1 MKASPH
7 HGGYGRPASGRREKK
22 SRNGK
27 PAVTAFMNRID
38 G

>member
-1 MKASPH
+1 VDTAGPH
-7 HGGYGRPASGRREKK
+7 RAGAKKK